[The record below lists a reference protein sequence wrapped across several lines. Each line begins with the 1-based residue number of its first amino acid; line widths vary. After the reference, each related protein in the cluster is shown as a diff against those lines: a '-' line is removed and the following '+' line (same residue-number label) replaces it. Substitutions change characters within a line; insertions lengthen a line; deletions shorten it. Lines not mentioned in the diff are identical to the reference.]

1 MGFEVYVQ
9 CFGESERTGLSRTAV
24 RALFPVVAEESQPDY
39 WRIRYD
45 DKNACHI
52 GVIAV
57 PSDEKMLK
65 SIVVE
70 RPCGEPKLWNAL
82 ISVLKMGSV
91 VMFWPG
97 GPPIVADGNATSS
110 LPQEMTNVMGAA
122 RPICSAEEILRLL
135 QET

>member
-9 CFGESERTGLSRTAV
+9 CFGESEKTGLPRTAV
-24 RALFPVVAEESQPDY
+24 RALFPIVAEESQPDY
-39 WRIRYD
+39 WRVRYD

-52 GVIAV
+52 GVISV

-70 RPCGEPKLWNAL
+70 RPCGEPKLWDAL

-91 VMFWPG
+91 VLFWTGSPPLVSDG
-97 GPPIVADGNATSS
+97 GAATN

-122 RPICSAEEILRLL
+122 KPVNSADEILRLL
-135 QET
+135 RET

>member
-9 CFGESERTGLSRTAV
+9 CFGESERTGISRNAI
-24 RALFPVVAEESQPDY
+24 RALFPVIAEESQPDY

-57 PSDEKMLK
+57 PSDDKMVK

-70 RPCGEPKLWNAL
+70 RPCGDPKLWDAL
-82 ISVLKMGSV
+82 IAVLKMGSV

-97 GPPIVADGNATSS
+97 GPPIVTNGNAASN

-122 RPICSAEEILRLL
+122 RPVSSAEEILHLL
-135 QET
+135 QKT

>member
-9 CFGESERTGLSRTAV
+9 CFGESEKTGISRTAV
-24 RALFPVVAEESQPDY
+24 RALFPIVAEESQPDY
-39 WRIRYD
+39 WRVRYD

-52 GVIAV
+52 GVIPV

-70 RPCGEPKLWNAL
+70 RPCGEPKLWDAL
-82 ISVLKMGSV
+82 ISVLKMGSI

-97 GPPIVADGNATSS
+97 GPPVITDGTVAST
-110 LPQEMTNVMGAA
+110 LPQEMTNVMGPAK
-122 RPICSAEEILRLL
+122 PVNSADEILRLL
-135 QET
+135 RET

>member
-1 MGFEVYVQ
+1 VGFEVYVQ
-9 CFGESERTGLSRTAV
+9 CVGETEKTGISRTAV
-24 RALFPVVAEESQPDY
+24 CALFPIVAEESQGDY
-39 WRIRYD
+39 WRVRYD

-70 RPCGEPKLWNAL
+70 RPCGEPKLWDAL
-82 ISVLKMGSV
+82 ISVMKMGSV

-97 GPPIVADGNATSS
+97 GPPIVCDGAAAPS

-122 RPICSAEEILRLL
+122 KPVNSAEDILRLL
-135 QET
+135 RET